1 MSKTRGNSIYG
12 RMFGF
17 TLIELLVVIAIIAIL
32 AGLLLPAL
40 NQAKETARRVSCTGN
55 LKTIG
60 TALAMYR
67 SDYNDIIPGYTICGS
82 GGTLIPSA
90 QRVTSYY
97 LLSNY
102 LWTPPANF
110 KAEDRLPINKVFKCP
125 SAKGYRVPYH
135 LNNAPKINCFKSQE
149 SDYGTNWN
157 AYTLNGNQGMS
168 GAKCC
173 ISGPRMKKQSSIFYI
188 ADRGVKADGCL
199 PGTYQSYPGL
209 QSRLNQ
215 DYGFPTIR
223 HLGQT
228 NMLMLDSHV
237 ETHKTTSLNDPTF
250 NGKNLPVFGA
260 SEYWA
265 AAF

>member
-1 MSKTRGNSIYG
+1 MSKTRGNSIYR

-40 NQAKETARRVSCTGN
+40 NQAKETARRITCTGN
-55 LKTIG
+55 LKMIG
-60 TALAMYR
+60 TALSMYR
-67 SDYNDIIPGYTICGS
+67 NDYNDIIPGYTIFAS
-82 GGTLIPSA
+82 GGTNLPGA
-90 QRVTSYY
+90 ERLTSYY

-110 KAEDRLPINKVFKCP
+110 KAEDRLPIHRAFKCP
-125 SAKGYRVPYH
+125 SGKGYRVPYH

-149 SDYGTNWN
+149 SDFGTNWH

-168 GAKCC
+168 GKKCC
-173 ISGPRMKKQSSIFYI
+173 ISGARMKNQSSIFYI
-188 ADRGVKADGCL
+188 ADRGVKADGCG
-199 PGTYQSYPGL
+199 GTYSAYPGL
-209 QSRLNQ
+209 MSRVNT
-215 DYGFPTIR
+215 DYGFATIR
-223 HLGQT
+223 HNGQT

-237 ETHKTTSLNDPTF
+237 ETRKTTSLIDPTF
-250 NGKNLPVFGA
+250 TGKNLPVFGQ
-260 SEYWA
+260 SEYGA